1 MKILGLKLS
10 QTAVNNIFPVSTET
24 RKSVKEF
31 FLGNIKDYSEMSF
44 FIDIFQ
50 GLHSFYR
57 KFQGT
62 FFTKNLLNKPFKFEP
77 KKIEQRKEIREVI
90 ILKV

>member
-31 FLGNIKDYSEMSF
+31 FLGNIKDDIEMSS
-44 FIDIFQ
+44 FIDIFE
-50 GLHSFYR
+50 GLHLFYR

-77 KKIEQRKEIREVI
+77 
-90 ILKV
+90 